1 MPALTSIEVPSTKG
15 KPSTAKPKPI
25 QPPKRNAPKKAKPAA
40 TPRPK
45 K

>member
-1 MPALTSIEVPSTKG
+1 MPPLTSIEVPSTKG

-25 QPPKRNAPKKAKPAA
+25 QPPKRNPPKKVRPAA
-40 TPRPK
+40 TPRK